1 MKIAIAAGF
10 TVLCVAGVAGVGV
23 GVPSVMAAQRSAPA
37 PGAAPAPAAAQAGP
51 VSEAGWPASKT
62 AAMASE
68 NQLRAAA
75 AGKPVVPPAEAGQP
89 GTTGTGTQQ
98 QAAAVAPGSAYTAG
112 ILPLTDG
119 GPFTSAQFVGDNVWN
134 GPVGGRWEV
143 IQAGG
148 APTNGALG
156 SASPAKAGLF
166 VYTESADP
174 SATSGRRV
182 TGILAPSPDPAGT
195 FTVTKASGGTLT
207 LTLSGSGATY
217 YFDVATGKFTR

>member
-1 MKIAIAAGF
+1 
-10 TVLCVAGVAGVGV
+10 
-23 GVPSVMAAQRSAPA
+23 
-37 PGAAPAPAAAQAGP
+37 
-51 VSEAGWPASKT
+51 
-62 AAMASE
+62 MASE

-75 AGKPVVPPAEAGQP
+75 AGKPVVPPAGAGQP
-89 GTTGTGTQQ
+89 GATGTGTEQ
-98 QAAAVAPGSAYTAG
+98 QAAALAPGSAYTAG

-119 GPFTSAQFVGDNVWN
+119 GPFSSAQFVGADVWN

-148 APTNGALG
+148 VPTNGALG

-174 SATSGRRV
+174 SVTSGRRV

-195 FTVTKASGGTLT
+195 FTVTKESASTLT
-207 LTLSGSGATY
+207 LTLSGSGTPY
-217 YFDVATGKFTR
+217 YFDVATGKFTH